1 MSVSPQVQNAMNNL
15 SAELTNLDEVQQRLE
30 ALSARVAQST
40 EANAN
45 EIVGMIDQLR
55 DHMNQRLNSIYAL
68 IEKIESI
75 A

>member
-15 SAELTNLDEVQQRLE
+15 SAELTNLDGVQQRLE

-55 DHMNQRLNSIYAL
+55 DHMNQRLNLIYAL